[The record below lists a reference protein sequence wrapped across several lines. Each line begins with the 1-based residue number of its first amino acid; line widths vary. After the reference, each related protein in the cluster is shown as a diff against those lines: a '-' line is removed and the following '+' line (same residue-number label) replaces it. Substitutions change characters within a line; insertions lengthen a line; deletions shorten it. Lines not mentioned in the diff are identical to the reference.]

1 MNAEPL
7 VIKASGIVDAW
18 RLATEQILE
27 GGERFNLSVH
37 ITNPAVLDETEVG
50 RCCHRRVAPDI
61 RQSVYDVANTIFPKD
76 SLLHQ
81 ADPQAFFAHY
91 QPLYERGQR
100 RHPTTWGTYF
110 LRLVSFGVGD
120 KNQLS
125 KIVEAMK
132 NWNAKPRAAFVLHL
146 SSAELDN
153 PRLRG
158 GPCWQYGQFIRTGDE
173 EMSLVAVYRSHDYF
187 QKALGNFVGL
197 NRLLRFVC
205 HHAGMKP
212 GTLTCLSTFAHLQA
226 ERTKTRQLLSI
237 T

>member
-1 MNAEPL
+1 MNTEPL
-7 VIKASGIVDAW
+7 VIRAAGIVEAW
-18 RLATEQILE
+18 RLATEHIIRQ
-27 GGERFNLSVH
+27 GETFNLSVH
-37 ITNPAVLDETEVG
+37 ITNPAALDETEVG
-50 RCCHRRVAPDI
+50 HHCHRRVAPGI

-76 SLLHQ
+76 SPLHQ
-81 ADPQAFFAHY
+81 ADPQSFFARY
-91 QPLYERGQR
+91 RPLYERGQR
-100 RHPTTWGTYF
+100 RHPTAWGTYF
-110 LRLVSFGVGD
+110 LRLVSFGAGG

-125 KIVEAMK
+125 KVVEAMK
-132 NWNAKPRAAFVLHL
+132 NWNAKPRAAFVVHL

-158 GPCWQYGQFIRTGDE
+158 GPCWQYGQFIRSGDD

-205 HHAGMKP
+205 RHSGMKP
-212 GTLTCLSTFAHLQA
+212 GTLTCLSTFAHLQG
-226 ERTKTRQLLSI
+226 ERTKTRQLLSL